1 MNSNIRFFIVIAIG
15 AVIGSILNEL
25 LAQAGAP
32 GWLVNSLVLGLDPPF
47 TLDLLVCR
55 FTCGLTLTM
64 SLASVL
70 GMLIA
75 LIAFQRKL

>member
-1 MNSNIRFFIVIAIG
+1 MKDNLRFFVVVCIG

-25 LAQAGAP
+25 LASAGAP
-32 GWLVNSLVLGLDPPF
+32 GWLVNKLTLGLDPPLL
-47 TLDLLVCR
+47 LDLVVLR
-55 FTCGLTLTM
+55 FSVGLTLTM

-75 LIAFQRKL
+75 LIAFHRRL